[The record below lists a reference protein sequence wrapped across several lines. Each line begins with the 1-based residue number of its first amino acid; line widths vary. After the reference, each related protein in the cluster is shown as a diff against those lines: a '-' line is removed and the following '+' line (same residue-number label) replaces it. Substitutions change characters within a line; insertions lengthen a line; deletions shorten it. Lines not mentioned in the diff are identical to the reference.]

1 MYQITFRIHDDSYA
15 EPQTIRVKDYRVLT
29 GGVLE
34 LEPMDSAD
42 PRDVQLLAPQVWQNA
57 LIEFVGADGKEG

>member
-1 MYQITFRIHDDSYA
+1 MYQITFAEKSNPYT
-15 EPQTIRVKDYRVLT
+15 EPQTLRVKDYRVLT

-34 LEPMDSAD
+34 LEAVDSAD

-57 LIEFVGADGKEG
+57 LIEFMGADGEKG

>member
-57 LIEFVGADGKEG
+57 LIKFVGADGEEG

>member
-1 MYQITFRIHDDSYA
+1 MYQITFAEKANPYA

-34 LEPMDSAD
+34 LEAMDSAD

>member
-1 MYQITFRIHDDSYA
+1 MYQITFLTQEDMDA

-34 LEPMDSAD
+34 LEAIDSAD

-57 LIEFVGADGKEG
+57 IIKFVGADGEEG

>member
-57 LIEFVGADGKEG
+57 LIKFVGADGKEG